1 MSLQPQDI
9 NRAANGLVAEFGK
22 EAETQ
27 VERDI
32 SASTKAGYI
41 VMAGIWKEVR
51 TAIVQI
57 RANEATKISSVGR
70 ERSNDPN
77 TKGR

>member
-9 NRAANGLVAEFGK
+9 NRAANDLVAEFGR
-22 EAETQ
+22 EAETE
-27 VERDI
+27 VERNIGDCM
-32 SASTKAGYI
+32 KARYI

-57 RANEATKISSVGR
+57 RTNEATKISPVDR
-70 ERSNDPN
+70 ERSNEP
-77 TKGR
+77 

>member
-9 NRAANGLVAEFGK
+9 SRAANGLVAEFGR
-22 EAETQ
+22 EAETA
-27 VERDI
+27 VERNI
-32 SASTKAGYI
+32 AGCTKAGYI

-57 RANEATKISSVGR
+57 RTNEATKTSSVGR
-70 ERSNDPN
+70 EGSNEP
-77 TKGR
+77 

>member
-9 NRAANGLVAEFGK
+9 NRAANDLVAEFGG
-22 EAETQ
+22 EAETE
-27 VERDI
+27 VERNIADCM
-32 SASTKAGYI
+32 KARYI

-57 RANEATKISSVGR
+57 RTIQATKTSSVGR
-70 ERSNDPN
+70 ERSNE
-77 TKGR
+77 T